1 MPKGRAGEARSRIRL
16 PARRRLRGV
25 TALPEHLRRLGFV
38 LLLALAAVLPA
49 PSVGAQG
56 SPSLQETSTDTQLR
70 LDELRAAI
78 AAERATLTASPS
90 PSEAGLALLEDAARE
105 VGAATGE
112 AAAAVEFRRLAE
124 TAAERII
131 ALGDE
136 LARPP
141 DTSEPPIP
149 KGAELR
155 DFEQLQQRA
164 EADLVAARARL
175 TELTDELNQ
184 RQRLLEQFPIELAEL
199 AEKLVELEQEL
210 DQSAAGNGAD
220 EFAAARNLALN
231 ARVLNVRARTSRL
244 EAETASYEARR
255 DLLPLRRGKAQ
266 SDVARADLLARL
278 WQARE
283 STRRQAE
290 AAEIVRIA
298 QERRAEASRA
308 FKELGEIATRNATL
322 AALRSGPEGIPARLD
337 KAERDE
343 RLLADLLLEIER
355 RSVATRRKV
364 TVGGVTEGIGNLL
377 RRDALWLPG
386 NSDLNADAADRRRR
400 LSRWQL
406 LQIELEEER
415 DRIGNVGARQQ
426 ALMESIRG
434 ALGDQRAQEL
444 EGIALDLVRSQRE
457 LLDRSIG
464 ELSEL
469 LVALIEQGNRQERVV
484 AAASVY
490 RRYIDE
496 RILWFPSGSIDGP
509 LDGSAHVGAITWL
522 LAPGTWQEYVGSIA
536 TGVERLPSRAALV
549 VVVLLAWLLFTR
561 RLRSIILRLGQES
574 RSFRTDGHTVT
585 VKASTALL
593 AVVAPLPAAVWALAS
608 LVRQDPDATA
618 GSLAITAAFEHIA
631 LLLVALIGLRETARK
646 RGIGETIFRWRASQL
661 EIVRRRVLRLGPPFV
676 LLAALAVAFDS
687 VGKESWSEGPGRIA
701 FVAAQIVLFVALRRS
716 FRDLDLWNLESAEG
730 SVPTQVHVRRFWMTL
745 VLLGPVVWV
754 GLSLCGYGYAA
765 VQLNEYYR
773 LSLVL
778 GLVVTLASAMFLR
791 WLFVARRRLAVERAQ
806 TRAQARAEAEKE
818 GEFARELGALAD
830 EDLDLPAIDAQTRQF
845 FRSLLIVGTV
855 LGLYGIWSA
864 GLPAIAVLDRVEL
877 WPNFGHVASEIDT
890 VEMASAPVE
899 APSGTGDSSPSTS
912 AGGVPANP
920 ATAVLQGTSETAE
933 AAQGTGAAVTL
944 ADVLLAMVIVVL
956 TTVGA
961 KNVPGLLEIT
971 LLKRLPLDSGARTAL
986 ATLSRYLILIV
997 GTSATFTALG
1007 ISWDKIQWLA
1017 AALTFGLAF
1026 GLQEIFANFVSGIII
1041 LIERPIRVGD
1051 VVTVGGTEGRVT
1063 RLRMRA
1069 TTILDWDRKELLV
1082 PNKEFI
1088 TSSIVNWS
1096 LSDPVTRVIVPVGVA
1111 YGSDVELTHRLLLEV
1126 AQANEFV
1133 LKDPSPRVVFRTFGA
1148 SSLDFEL
1155 RVFCLGRDIW
1165 PELIDSLHTQ
1175 IDAAFREHKV
1185 EIAFP
1190 QRDLHIRSAPGL
1202 EMFAPRDGGPG
1213 AGPRGARALDVDPP
1227 TTS

>member
-1 MPKGRAGEARSRIRL
+1 MNSHFAR
-16 PARRRLRGV
+16 V
-25 TALPEHLRRLGFV
+25 RRLGLV
-38 LLLALAAVLPA
+38 LLLALAAAPNAALVRAQDPPPA
-49 PSVGAQG
+49 PTA
-56 SPSLQETSTDTQLR
+56 TSDSQLR

-78 AAERATLTASPS
+78 AAERTTLSSTATPPEAAS
-90 PSEAGLALLEDAARE
+90 ALLDGAARE
-105 VGAATGE
+105 VEAATVE
-112 AAAAVEFRRLAE
+112 VAAAVEFRRLAE

-149 KGAELR
+149 EGALLR
-155 DFEQLQQRA
+155 DLEQLQQRA

-175 TELTDELNQ
+175 TELSDELNQ
-184 RQRLLEQFPIELAEL
+184 RQRKLEQFPVELAEL
-199 AEKLVELEQEL
+199 AEQRAEVELQL
-210 DQSAAGNGAD
+210 AQAAGGSGSD
-220 EFAAARNLALN
+220 EFAAARSLALN
-231 ARVLNVRARTSRL
+231 AQALYLRARIDRI
-244 EAETASYEARR
+244 EAEAASYEARR
-255 DLLPLRRGKAQ
+255 DLLPLRRGRAQ
-266 SDVARADLLARL
+266 SDVARADLLAQL
-278 WQARE
+278 WQERA
-283 STRRQAE
+283 SARRQAE
-290 AAEIVRIA
+290 AAEIVRVA
-298 QERRAEASRA
+298 EQRRAEASRA
-308 FKELGEIATRNATL
+308 FEELGVIATRNAEL
-322 AALRSGPEGIPARLD
+322 AALRSGPDGIPARLD
-337 KAERDE
+337 RAERDK
-343 RLLADLLLEIER
+343 RQLADLLVEIDR
-355 RSVATRRKV
+355 RSQATRRKV
-364 TVGGVTEGIGNLL
+364 AVGGVTEGIGNLL
-377 RRDALWLPG
+377 RRDALWLPS

-415 DRIGNVGARQQ
+415 DEIGNVGARHQ
-426 ALMESIRG
+426 ALMERMRS
-434 ALGDQRAQEL
+434 ALGDQRADEL
-444 EGIALDLVRSQRE
+444 EGIALELVRSQRE

-464 ELSEL
+464 ELGEL

-484 AAASVY
+484 TGASEY

-509 LDGSAHVGAITWL
+509 LDGKAHVEAITWL
-522 LAPGTWQEYVGSIA
+522 LAPATWTEYVRSVASGA
-536 TGVERLPSRAALV
+536 VRLPSRAALAV
-549 VVVLLAWLLFTR
+549 LVLLVWLLLAR
-561 RLRSIILRLGQES
+561 RMRATILRLGQES
-574 RSFRTDGHTVT
+574 RSFRTDGHLLT
-585 VKASTALL
+585 VKATTALL
-593 AVVAPLPAAVWALAS
+593 AVVVPLPVAVWAVAS
-608 LVRQDPDATA
+608 LARQDPDATA

-631 LLLVALIGLRETARK
+631 LLMVALIGMRETARK

-661 EIVRRRVLRLGPPFV
+661 EIVRRWVLRLGPPYV
-676 LLAALAVAFDS
+676 LLAALAAAFDS
-687 VGKESWSEGPGRIA
+687 VGKEAWSEGPGRIA
-701 FVAAQIVLFVALRRS
+701 FVASQVLMFVALRRS
-716 FRDLDLWNLESAEG
+716 FRDLDLWTLESVDG
-730 SVPTQVHVRRFWMTL
+730 SNPTQVRVRRFWMTL
-745 VLLGPVVWV
+745 VLLGPIAWV
-754 GLSLCGYGYAA
+754 GLSLLGYGYAA
-765 VQLNEYYR
+765 VQLNEYFR

-778 GLVVTLASAMFLR
+778 GLVVTLASALFLR

-806 TRAQARAEAEKE
+806 SRAQARAEAQKE
-818 GEFARELGALAD
+818 GEVSRELGALAD

-845 FRSLLIVGTV
+845 FRSLIIVGTV

-877 WPNFGHVASEIDT
+877 WPNFGHISSEADS
-890 VEMASAPVE
+890 VEFAAAPTEVPNGSSE
-899 APSGTGDSSPSTS
+899 GAPATKD
-912 AGGVPANP
+912 GGLPANP
-920 ATAVLQGTSETAE
+920 TTALLQGAGSAGSQTEAPQAE
-933 AAQGTGAAVTL
+933 SGAADAVTL
-944 ADVLLAMVIVVL
+944 ADLLLALVVVVL

-986 ATLSRYLILIV
+986 ATLSRYLILMV

-1007 ISWDKIQWLA
+1007 ISWEKIQWLA

-1111 YGSDVELTHRLLLEV
+1111 YGSDVELTHRLLMEV
-1126 AQANEFV
+1126 AQANDFV

-1155 RVFCLGRDIW
+1155 RVFCASRDIW
-1165 PELIDSLHTQ
+1165 PELIDTLHTQ
-1175 IDAAFREHKV
+1175 IDATFRKHDV

-1190 QRDLHIRSAPGL
+1190 QQDLHIRSAPAL

-1227 TTS
+1227 AND